1 MLSSF
6 RKGGFAQV
14 IMAAVAFT
22 VILVFALEFRA
33 GGRGRGMKVSKEC
46 AVEVDGRCVDE
57 KEYFAAF
64 GLVVPRGIQNKQ
76 VRELHLRRQVLEGLA
91 ERELLISEAERLGL
105 SISEQEVDEELAR
118 GRFHVSLPLASAPML
133 TAQLGLCSPDATRQ
147 RCADPL
153 EMARLVRVKSAA
165 NNSFDYK
172 IYERSVR
179 SYTNRSPRE
188 FKEMQKAELT
198 AERMRDLV
206 ALRVRVSED
215 EAFMLYQRERSRAV
229 VRTVLLQR
237 DWFAKWAADA
247 SDEAV
252 NRWAAENSGQVDD
265 AWKTAQA
272 NWKEGCPVVS
282 EIRSE
287 FPPDADDQDKVL
299 ARDKIEQARKLLGE
313 KRPFAEV
320 ARQLSDGATAV
331 QGGEL
336 GCLNDSYGEGSKE
349 LLEAVQKL
357 EVGAISPVVETPHGF
372 HVLKLDQ
379 KLSAADVER
388 VGRRTVARKLAV
400 RFEADERLKKFGQT
414 LIERATKGE
423 KLEDVTRELAAATIA
438 QAKTPAKAVK
448 TKGEETQPA
457 LEDALRPKVEI
468 SAPFGPTQTPLT
480 NALPS
485 EAPASKAFALERAD
499 AVHPDLIATEQGY
512 AVMQLKEKE
521 LATREGFQKDRAL
534 ILHNLRQEK
543 SYDAV
548 SRYLAEL
555 RKAKGDKLKVNERFA
570 EDPKTE
576 GRSDDY

>member
-1 MLSSF
+1 M
-6 RKGGFAQV
+6 V
-14 IMAAVAFT
+14 
-22 VILVFALEFRA
+22 
-33 GGRGRGMKVSKEC
+33 
-46 AVEVDGRCVDE
+46 
-57 KEYFAAF
+57 
-64 GLVVPRGIQNKQ
+64 
-76 VRELHLRRQVLEGLA
+76 
-91 ERELLISEAERLGL
+91 
-105 SISEQEVDEELAR
+105 
-118 GRFHVSLPLASAPML
+118 
-133 TAQLGLCSPDATRQ
+133 
-147 RCADPL
+147 
-153 EMARLVRVKSAA
+153 RLVRVKSAA
-165 NNSFDYK
+165 SNAFDYK

-252 NRWAAENSGQVDD
+252 DHWVSENGAQVDD
-265 AWKTAQA
+265 AWKSAQA
-272 NWKEGCPVVS
+272 NWKEGCAVAS
-282 EIRSE
+282 EIMSE
-287 FPPDADDQDKVL
+287 FPPGADDEDKVL

-313 KRPFAEV
+313 KRPFADV

-331 QGGEL
+331 AGGQL

-349 LLEAVQKL
+349 LVEAVQKL
-357 EVGAISPVVETPHGF
+357 EVGALSPVIETARGF

-379 KLSAADVER
+379 KLAAANVER

-400 RFEADERLKKFGQT
+400 RFEADERMQKFGQT
-414 LIERATKGE
+414 LIERATKGD
-423 KLEDVTRELAAATIA
+423 KLEDVTRELAAATVA
-438 QAKTPAKAVK
+438 QANTAAKGPK
-448 TKGEETQPA
+448 PKGDDGHPA

-468 SAPFGPTQTPLT
+468 SAPFGPTQNPLPA
-480 NALPS
+480 ALPS
-485 EAPASKAFALERAD
+485 EAPASKAFALGGAD

-521 LATREGFQKDRAL
+521 LATREGFQKDRAQ
-534 ILHNLRQEK
+534 IFHALRQEK

-555 RKAKGDKLKVNERFA
+555 RKAKGDKLKVNEHFA

-576 GRSDDY
+576 ERSDDY